1 MGDVWHIF
9 TSGVLLV
16 LMFIVNKS
24 FTTLRTFDEIL
35 IE

>member
-1 MGDVWHIF
+1 MGNVWHIF
-9 TSGVLLV
+9 TSGVQLV

-24 FTTLRTFDEIL
+24 FTTHYTFDEIL